1 MNARLTAPDRLA
13 RLLAIIPYVA
23 GRGPVPLDEVATRFS
38 YPRADLVRD
47 LTGVVGYVGVA
58 PFTPDTML
66 EVTVDDEHV
75 WIEYAKWFERPMR
88 LEPGEALALLAAGQ
102 TLLATTDDDT
112 DDTDDADA
120 DDPERASTDDGPLRR
135 GLTKLAATL
144 GAGGGATID
153 VAMGSAGQRVLAT
166 LRAAVAEHR
175 CVLLD
180 YYSYGRDRR
189 TERVVEP
196 HRAFADDGQWYVAGH
211 CRLAQG
217 DRVFRVDRIHAA
229 TLLDEHFA
237 PPAEATAVLDPSAA
251 DERVTLDLAPEAAW
265 VVAQY
270 PHDHVEALGE
280 GWMRLTLPVTAR
292 AWLER
297 LLVRLGPSARPV
309 QLPASFGDAPTAAAA
324 RRILARYPASCP
336 PDPAGPDPLH
346 KGPAA

>member
-23 GRGPVPLDEVATRFS
+23 GRGPVPLDEVAARFS

-47 LTGVVGYVGVA
+47 LTGVVDYVGVA

-102 TLLATTDDDT
+102 TLLATTGH
-112 DDTDDADA
+112 DDADDDGEDDATDDDDAA
-120 DDPERASTDDGPLRR
+120 DDPLRR

-166 LRAAVAEHR
+166 VRAAVAEHR

-229 TLLDEHFA
+229 TLLDEHFT

-251 DERVTLDLAPEAAW
+251 DERVTLDLAPDAAW

-270 PHDHVEALGE
+270 PHDHVEALDG
-280 GWMRLTLPVTAR
+280 GWTRLTMPVTAR

-297 LLVRLGPSARPV
+297 LLVRLGPLARPV

-336 PDPAGPDPLH
+336 PDPAGRDPHH